1 MKNIYICCKIYG
13 IILHKDGGAIMEQ
26 LETKRID
33 YQRIM
38 KRRRKRTYIV
48 SLLLIISIVGI
59 VIYGNS
65 KNKVDY
71 LYNMGK
77 GRYGLEDL
85 RDLRKDYEKELN
97 IQNID
102 YSWGDGVELGNKPK
116 YIIYHH
122 SASSNLSA
130 EQIHEMH
137 LQRGW
142 SGIGYHFYI
151 RKDGTIYRGRKEEM
165 IGICLEGNFE
175 DESITYKQMNSLV
188 KLSADMIIKYNIE
201 ESEGHKDVYN
211 TLCPGKNF
219 DIKEIQEKV
228 ANELI
233 RLEKE

>member
-1 MKNIYICCKIYG
+1 
-13 IILHKDGGAIMEQ
+13 MEQ
-26 LETKRID
+26 LEIKRID

-48 SLLLIISIVGI
+48 SLLLIISIIGI
-59 VIYGNS
+59 IIYGHSN
-65 KNKVDY
+65 NKVDY

-77 GRYGLEDL
+77 GRYGLEEL

-97 IQNID
+97 IQSID
-102 YSWGDGVELGNKPK
+102 YNWGDGVELGNKPK

-122 SASSNLSA
+122 SASSNLSP
-130 EQIHEMH
+130 EQIHDMH

-165 IGICLEGNFE
+165 IGAHAKGRNRDSIGICLEGNFE

-228 ANELI
+228 ADELI
-233 RLEKE
+233 RLREE